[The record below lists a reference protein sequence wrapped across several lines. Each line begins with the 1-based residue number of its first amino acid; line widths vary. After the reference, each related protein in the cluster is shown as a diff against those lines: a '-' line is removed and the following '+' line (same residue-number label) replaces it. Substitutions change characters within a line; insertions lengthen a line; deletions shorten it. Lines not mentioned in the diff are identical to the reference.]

1 MFRNRLVLV
10 FLFVFIDLLGYSLF
24 LPLLPFYASALG
36 ASAFLVGI
44 LIASNALAQLIVTPV
59 VGRLS
64 DKFGRRPLLIF
75 SISGTLLS
83 FLLLGLVEPL
93 GRFVVTLASGRITL
107 AAATVAMLFLSRILD
122 GLFGGDVSLAR
133 AYVTDITD
141 EKNRAKGL
149 GMIGAAFGLGFIV
162 GPAIGGTLA
171 NWSYATSAFAAFG
184 LPRYAVP
191 AFAAAA
197 LAALNLVAVILW
209 LPESLAPEERARLA
223 RSPRAAFTARCLWE
237 CISRPRFGTLLRIRL
252 LYMLAFTLFTANFAL
267 WAQYQLRV
275 SDQTTSYVLT
285 YVGIIIV
292 LVQGVAIGR
301 LTNLFSDARLILGG
315 AVLLAATL
323 FAWAFVPNLAL
334 LLLVITPLPLA
345 GGVLNT
351 VTNSAITKAVYP
363 EEVGGALGLSAS
375 LDSLARVIA
384 PAMAGLMLQQLGSPS
399 LGLLGALIA
408 AIVILHSWRRLV
420 VHPDPDLPE
429 RDGEAAPRPSTQQR

>member
-1 MFRNRLVLV
+1 MFKNRLILV
-10 FLFVFIDLLGYSLF
+10 FLFVFVDLLGYSLF
-24 LPLLPFYASALG
+24 LPLLPFYAATLG
-36 ASAFLVGI
+36 AGPSLVGI
-44 LIASNALAQLIVTPV
+44 LVASNALAQLIATPII
-59 VGRLS
+59 GRLS
-64 DKFGRRPLLIF
+64 DRFGRRPLLIF
-75 SISGTLLS
+75 SICGTLAS

-93 GRFVVTLASGRITL
+93 GRSLTALSSGSITP
-107 AAATVAMLFLSRILD
+107 AAATLAMLFFTRILD

-141 EKNRAKGL
+141 ERNRAKGL

-209 LPESLAPEERARLA
+209 LPESLPPEERSRMAQ
-223 RSPRAAFTARCLWE
+223 SPRAAFTARCLWE
-237 CISRPRFGTLLRIRL
+237 CLIRPRFGTLLRIRL
-252 LYMLAFTLFTANFAL
+252 LYMLGFTLFTANFAL
-267 WAQYQLRV
+267 WAQYQLRLT
-275 SDQTTSYVLT
+275 DQATSYVLT

-292 LVQGVAIGR
+292 LVQGVAIGK
-301 LTNLFSDARLILGG
+301 LTNLFSETRLIL
-315 AVLLAATL
+315 AAAMLLTATL

-334 LLLVITPLPLA
+334 LLVVITPLPLA

-351 VTNSAITKAVYP
+351 VTNSAITKSVYP

-375 LDSLARVIA
+375 LDSLARVIS
-384 PAMAGLMLQQLGSPS
+384 PAIAGVMLQQLGSPS
-399 LGLLGALIA
+399 LGLLGALVA
-408 AIVILHSWRRLV
+408 GVMLLHAWRRLFV
-420 VHPDPDLPE
+420 NPDPALPD
-429 RDGEAAPRPSTQQR
+429 RGPEAAPPP